1 MTALISGAALIA
13 QVPGFTERL
22 VDPIVFGNFII
33 RALVLGALYAL
44 LAMGF
49 VIIFK
54 ATQVLNFAHG
64 TIAAAG
70 AYMTFALAVKFDV
83 PGRFFAE
90 DSWFNASEPGFW
102 SGRVVTWGVA
112 LILAAL
118 AAGLLGYIL
127 ERLFIEPMVGEPI
140 FAVAI
145 ITLGIEISLRTIYSD
160 FIGTLDKQVGDPWQ
174 LGSWQIPVGDGSVT
188 LLYTQPAI
196 VLIAILCA
204 LGLAAFFRSKLG
216 VAMRATALD
225 QEAAMVQGIP
235 VNRVF
240 ALAWIIGGILAALV
254 GTLAATAPCPCGAT
268 KELPFFAFRA
278 FPAVIVGG
286 LDSVVGAAIGGFIVA
301 ITEEFAG
308 SYLGSFSNVLGSG
321 FTAVVPYLL
330 MLLVL
335 LVRPYGLFGTK
346 EVRRV

>member
-1 MTALISGAALIA
+1 MILQLATVFA
-13 QVPGFTERL
+13 QTNVGFLDRL
-22 VDPIVFGNFII
+22 TDPVAGGNFLI
-33 RALVLGALYAL
+33 RAMVLGALYAL

-64 TIAAAG
+64 TMAAAG
-70 AYMTFALAVKFDV
+70 AYMTFAFSVKWNI
-83 PGRFFAE
+83 PGRFFA
-90 DSWFNASEPGFW
+90 DDAWINAPGDGFW
-102 SGRVVTWGVA
+102 SGRVVGWIVS
-112 LILAAL
+112 LILAMG
-118 AAGLLGYIL
+118 AAALLGYLL
-127 ERLFIEPMVGEPI
+127 EKLFIEPMVGEPI

-145 ITLGIEISLRTIYSD
+145 ITLGIEISLRTVYSD
-160 FIGTLDKQVGDPWQ
+160 LIGALDKQVGDPWQ
-174 LGSWQIPVGDGSVT
+174 LGSWQVPVGDGSVT

-196 VLIAILCA
+196 VAVAILAA
-204 LGLAAFFRSKLG
+204 LGLAWFFRSRLG
-216 VAMRATALD
+216 IAMRATALD

-235 VNRVF
+235 VSRVF

-254 GTLAATAPCPCGAT
+254 GTFSAVAPCPCGAT

-286 LDSVVGAAIGGFIVA
+286 LDSIVGAAIGGFIVA
-301 ITEEFAG
+301 IAEEFAG
-308 SYLGSFSNVLGSG
+308 SYLGTFSNVLGSG

-335 LVRPYGLFGTK
+335 LVRPYGLFGTA

>member
-1 MTALISGAALIA
+1 MIA
-13 QVPGFTERL
+13 QVPGFLDRIT
-22 VDPIVFGNFII
+22 DPIVGGNFII

-70 AYMTFALAVKFDV
+70 AYLTFAVSVKFDI
-83 PGRFFAE
+83 PGRFFA
-90 DSWFNASEPGFW
+90 DDAWINTASSGFW
-102 SGRVVTWGVA
+102 SGKVVAWFIA
-112 LILAAL
+112 LTIAAA
-118 AAGLLGYIL
+118 AAGLLGYLL

-160 FIGTLDKQVGDPWQ
+160 FVGAVDRQVGDPWQ

-196 VLIAILCA
+196 VAVAIFSAVA
-204 LGLAAFFRSKLG
+204 LAFFFRSKLG

-235 VNRVF
+235 VRRVF
-240 ALAWIIGGILAALV
+240 ALAWVIGGILAAIV
-254 GTLAATAPCPCGAT
+254 GTMAAAAPCPCGAT
-268 KELPFFAFRA
+268 KGLPFFAFRA

-301 ITEEFAG
+301 LAEEFAG
-308 SYLGSFSNVLGSG
+308 AYLGSYSNVLGSG
-321 FTAVVPYLL
+321 FSAVVPYLL
-330 MLLVL
+330 MMLVL
-335 LVRPYGLFGTK
+335 VFRPYGLFGTA

>member
-1 MTALISGAALIA
+1 MMSALTGLPLA
-13 QVPGFTERL
+13 QAGVGFLDTL
-22 VDPIVFGNFII
+22 TDPVVFGNFII

-64 TIAAAG
+64 TIASAG
-70 AYMTFALAVKFDV
+70 AYLTFVFAVKWNV
-83 PGRFFAE
+83 PGRFFA
-90 DSWFNASEPGFW
+90 DDAWINTPSDGFW
-102 SGRVVTWGVA
+102 SGQVVRWFFG
-112 LILAAL
+112 LFLATL

-160 FIGTLDKQVGDPWQ
+160 FIGALDKQVGDPW
-174 LGSWQIPVGDGSVT
+174 LIGGWQIPVGDRSVS

-196 VLIAILCA
+196 VAVAIVSA
-204 LGLAAFFRSKLG
+204 LGLAWFFRSKMG

-254 GTLAATAPCPCGAT
+254 GTFAAVAPCPCGAT

-286 LDSVVGAAIGGFIVA
+286 LDSIVGAAVGGFIVA
-301 ITEEFAG
+301 LAEEFAG
-308 SYLGSFSNVLGSG
+308 SYLGSFSSFLGSG
-321 FTAVVPYLL
+321 FTAVVPYVL
-330 MLLVL
+330 MLIVL
-335 LVRPYGLFGTK
+335 LIRPYGLFGTA